1 MLVSLVDIGK
11 KYHDWV
17 FKGVN
22 FTFQAPVRYGI
33 IGKNGS
39 GKSTLLK
46 IISGFMTPSQGE
58 IIYRDLPHQSVK
70 IEEVFNFLNFT
81 GPYVELIEELTV
93 LEHIQF
99 HIQFKSLLPGWDI
112 KSFLDRCQLK
122 EHRHKVVQHLSSGL
136 MQRLKL
142 GLCMLSESRIL
153 MMDEPT
159 SYLDEKG
166 KSWFKSIFQE
176 CSNQRLV
183 IVASNDKSDIALCE
197 EVMDIESY

>member
-99 HIQFKSLLPGWDI
+99 HIQFKSLFPGWDI